1 MDPAR
6 IASAFRDVPGLYL
19 HIPFCRTLC
28 PFCPYNKVRYEQAL
42 AREYHAALHREIARA
57 VRAFPGAFHSLYV
70 GGGTPTL
77 DLDALE
83 AAVADLRV
91 EHERAIE
98 VLPGHAT
105 AAKLDR
111 LRAMGF
117 DFVCLGLQS
126 FDDRVLKHL
135 GRPNTARQNRA
146 AIRNATGRFE
156 CVDVDLIFDVAFHDG
171 AAFLADVE
179 ACVSLGVEQ
188 ISTYPLMR
196 FGYTPFGSA
205 PHARKMEHELLG
217 RAEQIAARHGY
228 ERRSVWTLN
237 RRDAPTSS
245 SITREFY
252 LGLGAGAASYTG
264 QEFWVNHF
272 SVPRYVDAVA
282 RGGLPVAKAMRLP
295 ASISALYYLFW
306 RSYASRLDLR
316 RMDELFGQRVG
327 LVTRAVLQLFVGA
340 GLAQLRGDEVTL
352 TRRGRDVYHDVE
364 RWMTYHFIEPLWAG
378 MMAEHGEA
386 RPAAGDGPDREGLIW
401 AVTERALRA

>member
-6 IASAFRDVPGLYL
+6 IAGAFRDVPGLYL
-19 HIPFCRTLC
+19 HIPFCRSLC
-28 PFCPYNKVRYEQAL
+28 PFCPYNKVQYDEAL
-42 AREYHAALHREIARA
+42 ARDYHGALHQEIARA
-57 VRAFPGAFHSLYV
+57 LRAFPGEFHSLYV

-77 DLDALE
+77 SLDALE
-83 AAVADLRV
+83 AAVTDLPV
-91 EHERAIE
+91 KHERAIE

-105 AAKLDR
+105 PETLAR

-117 DFVCLGLQS
+117 NFVCLGVQS
-126 FDDRVLKHL
+126 FDDKVLQHL

-146 AIRNATGRFE
+146 AIHNAVGRFD
-156 CVDVDLIFDVAFHDG
+156 CVDVDLIFDVAFRDG

-179 ACVSLGVEQ
+179 TCASLRVEQ

-196 FGYTPFGSA
+196 FGYTPFGKA
-205 PHARKMEHELLG
+205 PHARRKEHELLG

-237 RRDAPTSS
+237 CRDAPTSS

-252 LGLGAGAASYTG
+252 LGLGAGSASYTG
-264 QEFWVNHF
+264 REFWVNHF
-272 SVPRYVDAVA
+272 SVSRYVDAVA

-295 ASISALYYLFW
+295 AIISAAYYLFW

-316 RMDELFGQRVG
+316 RLDQLFGARVG
-327 LVTRAVLQLFVGA
+327 LATRGALRLLVGA
-340 GLAQLRGDEVTL
+340 GLVELCGDEVTL
-352 TRRGRDVYHDVE
+352 SRRGRDVYHDVE
-364 RWMTYHFIEPLWAG
+364 RWITYHFIEPLWAE

-386 RPAAGDGPDREGLIW
+386 RTAVGSGRGRAGLLW
-401 AVTERALRA
+401 ALTERALRA

>member
-6 IASAFRDVPGLYL
+6 IANAFRDVPGLYL
-19 HIPFCRTLC
+19 HIPFCRSLC
-28 PFCPYNKVRYEQAL
+28 PFCPYNRVLYDEPL
-42 AREYHAALHREIARA
+42 AEAYHAALKQEIARA
-57 VRAFPGAFHSLYV
+57 VQAFPGEFHSLYV

-77 DLDALE
+77 SLDALE
-83 AAVADLRV
+83 ATVADLRV

-105 AAKLDR
+105 PETLAR

-117 DFVCLGLQS
+117 NFVCLGVQS
-126 FDDRVLKHL
+126 FDDKVLRHL
-135 GRPNTARQNRA
+135 GRSNTARENHA
-146 AIRNATGRFE
+146 AIANAVGRFD

-179 ACVSLGVEQ
+179 TCVSLGVEQ

-196 FGYTPFGSA
+196 FGYTPFGKA
-205 PHARKMEHELLG
+205 PHARRMEHELLD
-217 RAEQIAARHGY
+217 RAEQIATRYGY

-252 LGLGAGAASYTG
+252 LGLGAGSASYTG

-272 SVPRYVDAVA
+272 SVSRYVDAVA
-282 RGGLPVAKAMRLP
+282 RGGLPVAKQMRLP
-295 ASISALYYLFW
+295 VAISAAYYLFW

-316 RMDELFGQRVG
+316 RLDQLFGARTG
-327 LVTRAVLQLFVGA
+327 LVTRAFLLLFARA
-340 GLAQLRGDEVTL
+340 GLIERRGAEVTL
-352 TRRGRDVYHDVE
+352 SRRGRNTYHDIE
-364 RWMTYHFIEPLWAG
+364 RWITYHFIEPLWAE
-378 MMAEHGEA
+378 MMAEHGQA
-386 RPAAGDGPDREGLIW
+386 RTSVGNGHGRRGPLW
-401 AVTERALRA
+401 ALTERALRA